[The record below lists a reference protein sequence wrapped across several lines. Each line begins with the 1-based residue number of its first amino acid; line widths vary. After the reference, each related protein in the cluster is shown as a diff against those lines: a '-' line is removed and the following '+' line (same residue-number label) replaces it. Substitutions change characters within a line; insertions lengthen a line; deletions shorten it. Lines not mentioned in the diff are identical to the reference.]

1 MESFNTEILTEGT
14 TCTIRIQGSI
24 SLKNAFALKE
34 LIIKKHG
41 EGFIDIVLDFSG
53 DAYLDSSGIGAIFN
67 SQKYVTERNGS
78 LKLKNISRD
87 VMTIL
92 KIANL
97 DKHLDIIH

>member
-1 MESFNTEILTEGT
+1 MENFNTEILTEGT
-14 TCTIRIQGSI
+14 TCTIKIQGSI

-41 EGFIDIVLDFSG
+41 EGFTEIILDFSG

-92 KIANL
+92 KIAN
-97 DKHLDIIH
+97 